1 MRYDFL
7 KDFPRRM
14 KNVGLYA
21 VLIQNI
27 VMKTSWNK
35 YHIDGSEEQINVVF
49 SVLLFIMEKSLRDDS
64 CTLDDI
70 AMFLDDLNSAS
81 FHKPLSFDECKAL
94 GDYIVNGIL
103 SNDGRIM
110 SFQGYDY
117 GEEAYRS
124 ISIRYVMNKVVYIEG
139 DVRRTSYMLTDD
151 GYSLL
156 LSTLEVENNLR
167 FTIQEMIFRLHL
179 EKQSYDKAAQD
190 IRELFNQMRIQLKRI
205 EAAMLHIRRNALN
218 FSVAEYEE
226 ILNENMDMVL
236 DTKQKF
242 ENYRELV
249 EKRRAELE
257 EIHYHIRKLDRED
270 EEKLANLKVIS
281 GYLGRTIDEHQK
293 ILSGHFD
300 LKELYTKELENLSVV
315 SMVKRFSL
323 RSELYEPI
331 LREPEALGRLDEF
344 LFPLF
349 NRDVEQV
356 YNPAMAALPQ
366 RPARRRQEEDSREDI
381 GFDEAAWE
389 AEQEAARQKMR
400 KDYVTCLTFLL
411 ERVLEYG
418 AVTLEAL
425 EKETAEDEEQRKRLI
440 PSVGV
445 FKEVMV
451 ELIKHRI
458 LDIRLLKEEKSS
470 SFSDSQA
477 VFEVSPMVLELLEEM
492 DGAEQVTHVLISRY
506 GDKTVSFRN
515 VPDGDGRWKELRCSN
530 VRIEIIRHD

>member
-530 VRIEIIRHD
+530 VRIEIIRHV